1 MTTLTSPLTTSTRLI
16 GPGRFVLIVG
26 PSGAGKDTLI
36 AGARTACADA
46 ANVAFP
52 RRVVTR
58 EISDAEDHDSLDVAD
73 FDRAVKNGKF
83 ALWWEAHG
91 HKYGVPSSVDVAIRA
106 GSVVVTNVSRAIVS
120 AVRQRYAHVE
130 TVLVT
135 APPDVLTSRL
145 ARRLRQTDGS
155 LTERVKRNDL
165 FVDFRADHVIETTG
179 TPDIAL
185 RRLLEVIH
193 RRTNACTSRPAGPQ

>member
-1 MTTLTSPLTTSTRLI
+1 MPTNLI

-36 AGARTACADA
+36 AGARAACVDA

-58 EISDAEDHDSLDVAD
+58 AISEAEDHDSLDVTN
-73 FDRAVKNGKF
+73 FDRAVKDGKF

-91 HKYGVPSSVDVAIRA
+91 HKYGIPSSADVAIRA

-120 AVRQRYAHVE
+120 AVRRRYAHVE

-145 ARRLRQTDGS
+145 ARRLRETDGS

-179 TPDIAL
+179 TPDVAL
-185 RRLLEVIH
+185 RLLLGVIH
-193 RRTNACTSRPAGPQ
+193 RRDRRVH

>member
-1 MTTLTSPLTTSTRLI
+1 MTTLTSPPTTPTNLI

-46 ANVAFP
+46 ANVGFP

-58 EISDAEDHDSLDVAD
+58 AISDAEDHDSLDVAD
-73 FDRAVKNGKF
+73 FDRAVKDGKF

-91 HKYGVPSSVDVAIRA
+91 HKYGIPSSVDVAIRA

-120 AVRQRYAHVE
+120 AVRRRYAHVE

-135 APPDVLTSRL
+135 APPNVLTSRL
-145 ARRLRQTDGS
+145 TCRLRQTDGS
-155 LTERVKRNDL
+155 VIERVKRNDL
-165 FVDFRADHVIETTG
+165 YNNFRADHVIETTG
-179 TPDIAL
+179 APELAVQQ
-185 RRLLEVIH
+185 LLQVI
-193 RRTNACTSRPAGPQ
+193 RISGELS

>member
-1 MTTLTSPLTTSTRLI
+1 MTTLTSPPTIPTNLI

-36 AGARTACADA
+36 AGARAACVDT

-58 EISDAEDHDSLDVAD
+58 AISDAEDHDSLDVAD
-73 FDRAVKNGKF
+73 FDRAVKDGKF

-91 HKYGVPSSVDVAIRA
+91 NKYGIPNSADAAIRA

-120 AVRQRYAHVE
+120 AVRRRYAHVE

-135 APPDVLTSRL
+135 APPDVLASRL

-179 TPDIAL
+179 TPDVAL
-185 RRLLEVIH
+185 KVLLGVIH
-193 RRTNACTSRPAGPQ
+193 RRDRRVH

>member
-36 AGARTACADA
+36 AGARTACAEA
-46 ANVAFP
+46 ANVAFL

-58 EISDAEDHDSLDVAD
+58 AISDAEDHDSLDVAD
-73 FDRAVKNGKF
+73 FDRAVKDGKF
-83 ALWWEAHG
+83 AFWWEAHG
-91 HKYGVPSSVDVAIRA
+91 HKYGVLNSVDVAIRA
-106 GSVVVTNVSRAIVS
+106 GSVVVPMYRGQSFS

-185 RRLLEVIH
+185 RRLLEVIY
-193 RRTNACTSRPAGPQ
+193 RRDQRVH

>member
-1 MTTLTSPLTTSTRLI
+1 MTTLTSPPPTTPTNLI

-36 AGARTACADA
+36 AGARAVCADA

-58 EISDAEDHDSLDVAD
+58 ATSDAEDHDSLEVAD
-73 FDRAVKNGKF
+73 FDRAVKDGKF

-91 HKYGVPSSVDVAIRA
+91 HKYGIPSSVDGAIRT

-120 AVRQRYAHVE
+120 AVRRRYAHVE

-135 APPDVLTSRL
+135 APSDVLTSRL
-145 ARRLRQTDGS
+145 TRRLRQTDGS

-165 FVDFRADHVIETTG
+165 FVGFRADHVIETTG
-179 TPDIAL
+179 TPDVAL
-185 RRLLEVIH
+185 RLLLEVIH
-193 RRTNACTSRPAGPQ
+193 RRDQRVHVRIIR

>member
-1 MTTLTSPLTTSTRLI
+1 MTTLTSPLTTSTSLV

-26 PSGAGKDTLI
+26 PSGTGKDTLI

-58 EISDAEDHDSLDVAD
+58 AISNAEDHDSLDVAD

-91 HKYGVPSSVDVAIRA
+91 HKYGIPSSVDVAIRA

-155 LTERVKRNDL
+155 FTERVKRNDL
-165 FVDFRADHVIETTG
+165 FVDFHADHVIETTG

-193 RRTNACTSRPAGPQ
+193 RRDQRVH

>member
-1 MTTLTSPLTTSTRLI
+1 MTALTSPLTTSTSLV

-58 EISDAEDHDSLDVAD
+58 AISNAEDHDSLDVAD

-91 HKYGVPSSVDVAIRA
+91 HKYGIPSSVDVAIRA

-155 LTERVKRNDL
+155 FTERVKRNDL
-165 FVDFRADHVIETTG
+165 FVDFHADHVIETTG

-193 RRTNACTSRPAGPQ
+193 RRDQRVH

>member
-1 MTTLTSPLTTSTRLI
+1 MTTLTSPPTTPTNLI

-36 AGARTACADA
+36 AGARAACADA

-58 EISDAEDHDSLDVAD
+58 AISDAEDHDSLDVAD
-73 FDRAVKNGKF
+73 FNRAVKDGKF

-91 HKYGVPSSVDVAIRA
+91 HKYGIPSSVDVAIRA
-106 GSVVVTNVSRAIVS
+106 GGVVVTNVSRAIVS
-120 AVRQRYAHVE
+120 AVRRRYAHVE

-135 APPDVLTSRL
+135 APLDVLTSRL
-145 ARRLRQTDGS
+145 TRRLRETDGS
-155 LTERVKRNDL
+155 VIERVKRNDL
-165 FVDFRADHVIETTG
+165 YNNFRADHVIETTG
-179 TPDIAL
+179 TPELAVQQ
-185 RRLLEVIH
+185 LLQII
-193 RRTNACTSRPAGPQ
+193 RI

>member
-36 AGARTACADA
+36 AGARTACAEA

-58 EISDAEDHDSLDVAD
+58 AISDAEDHDSLDVAD
-73 FDRAVKNGKF
+73 FGRAVKNGKF

-91 HKYGVPSSVDVAIRA
+91 HKYGVLNSVDVAIRA

-155 LTERVKRNDL
+155 LTQRVKRNDL

-193 RRTNACTSRPAGPQ
+193 RRDQRVH

>member
-36 AGARTACADA
+36 AGARTACAEA

-58 EISDAEDHDSLDVAD
+58 AISDAEDHDSLDVAD
-73 FDRAVKNGKF
+73 FDRAVKDGKF
-83 ALWWEAHG
+83 AFWWEAHG
-91 HKYGVPSSVDVAIRA
+91 HKYGVLNSVDVAIRA

-193 RRTNACTSRPAGPQ
+193 RRDQRVH

>member
-1 MTTLTSPLTTSTRLI
+1 MTTLTSPPTTPTNLI

-36 AGARTACADA
+36 AGARAACADA

-58 EISDAEDHDSLDVAD
+58 AISDAEDHDSLDVAD
-73 FDRAVKNGKF
+73 FNRAVKDGKF

-91 HKYGVPSSVDVAIRA
+91 HKYGIPCSVDVAIRA
-106 GSVVVTNVSRAIVS
+106 GGVVVTNVSRAIVS
-120 AVRQRYAHVE
+120 AVRRRYAHVE

-135 APPDVLTSRL
+135 APLEVLTSRL
-145 ARRLRQTDGS
+145 TRRLRGTDGS
-155 LTERVKRNDL
+155 VIERVKRNDL
-165 FVDFRADHVIETTG
+165 YNNFRADHVIETTG
-179 TPDIAL
+179 AL
-185 RRLLEVIH
+185 ELAVQQLLQVI
-193 RRTNACTSRPAGPQ
+193 RI

>member
-1 MTTLTSPLTTSTRLI
+1 MTALTSPSITPTNLI

-36 AGARTACADA
+36 AGARAACAGTT
-46 ANVAFP
+46 NVAFP

-58 EISDAEDHDSLDVAD
+58 AISDTENHDSLDVAD
-73 FDRAVKNGKF
+73 FDRAVKDGKF

-91 HKYGVPSSVDVAIRA
+91 HKYGIPSSVDVAIRA
-106 GSVVVTNVSRAIVS
+106 GTVVVTNVSRAIVS
-120 AVRQRYAHVE
+120 AVRRRYVHVE

-145 ARRLRQTDGS
+145 MRRLRKTDGS
-155 LTERVKRNDL
+155 VIERVKRNNL
-165 FVDFRADHVIETTG
+165 YNNFRADHVIETTG
-179 TPDIAL
+179 APELAVQQLL
-185 RRLLEVIH
+185 RVI
-193 RRTNACTSRPAGPQ
+193 RS

>member
-1 MTTLTSPLTTSTRLI
+1 MTILASPGTTAPDLV

-36 AGARTACADA
+36 AGVRAACDGAT
-46 ANVAFP
+46 NVAFP

-58 EISDAEDHDSLDVAD
+58 ANSDAEDHDTLETVA
-73 FDRAVKNGKF
+73 FDRAIKDGKF

-91 HKYGVPSSVDVAIRA
+91 HKYGIPSSADADIRA
-106 GSVVVTNVSRAIVS
+106 GRVVITNVSRAIVS
-120 AVRQRYAHVE
+120 AVRRRYAHVE

-135 APPDVLTSRL
+135 APQDVLTSRL
-145 ARRLRQTDGS
+145 ARRLRRSDGS
-155 LTERVKRNDL
+155 VTDRVKRNKL

-179 TPDIAL
+179 TPDVAVRL
-185 RRLLEVIH
+185 LLEVIH
-193 RRTNACTSRPAGPQ
+193 RRGHRAH

>member
-1 MTTLTSPLTTSTRLI
+1 M
-16 GPGRFVLIVG
+16 
-26 PSGAGKDTLI
+26 
-36 AGARTACADA
+36 
-46 ANVAFP
+46 
-52 RRVVTR
+52 
-58 EISDAEDHDSLDVAD
+58 
-73 FDRAVKNGKF
+73 
-83 ALWWEAHG
+83 WWEAHG
-91 HKYGVPSSVDVAIRA
+91 HKYGIPSSVDVAIRA

-120 AVRQRYAHVE
+120 AVRRRYAHVE

-145 ARRLRQTDGS
+145 TRRLRQTDGS

-165 FVDFRADHVIETTG
+165 FADFRADHVIETTG

-193 RRTNACTSRPAGPQ
+193 RRDQRVH

>member
-1 MTTLTSPLTTSTRLI
+1 MTTLISPPTTPTKLI

-36 AGARTACADA
+36 AGARAACADT

-58 EISDAEDHDSLDVAD
+58 AISEAEFHDSLDIAD
-73 FDRAVKNGKF
+73 FDRAVKDGKF

-91 HKYGVPSSVDVAIRA
+91 HRYGIPSSVDVAIRA

-120 AVRQRYAHVE
+120 AVRRRYAHVE
-130 TVLVT
+130 TVLAAALNPFRITVS
-135 APPDVLTSRL
+135 ACAKLRISDAKRAVALYSVA
-145 ARRLRQTDGS
+145 ARPRIS
-155 LTERVKRNDL
+155 
-165 FVDFRADHVIETTG
+165 
-179 TPDIAL
+179 
-185 RRLLEVIH
+185 
-193 RRTNACTSRPAGPQ
+193 

>member
-1 MTTLTSPLTTSTRLI
+1 MTTLTSPPTTPTNLI

-36 AGARTACADA
+36 AGARAACADA

-58 EISDAEDHDSLDVAD
+58 AISDAEDHDSLDDAD
-73 FDRAVKNGKF
+73 FDRAVKDGKF

-91 HKYGVPSSVDVAIRA
+91 HKYGIPGSADVAIRA
-106 GSVVVTNVSRAIVS
+106 GRVVVTNVSRAIVP
-120 AVRQRYAHVE
+120 AARRRYAHVE

-145 ARRLRQTDGS
+145 TRRLRETDGS
-155 LTERVKRNDL
+155 VIERVKRNNL
-165 FVDFRADHVIETTG
+165 YSNFRADHVIKTTG
-179 TPDIAL
+179 APELAVQQ
-185 RRLLEVIH
+185 LLQVVRI
-193 RRTNACTSRPAGPQ
+193 

>member
-1 MTTLTSPLTTSTRLI
+1 MTTLTSPPTTPANLI

-36 AGARTACADA
+36 ASARAACVDA

-58 EISDAEDHDSLDVAD
+58 AISEAEDHDNLDVAD
-73 FDRAVKNGKF
+73 FDRAVKDGKF

-91 HKYGVPSSVDVAIRA
+91 HKYGIPSSVDVAIRA

-120 AVRQRYAHVE
+120 AVRRRYAQVD

-135 APPDVLTSRL
+135 APPDVLASRL
-145 ARRLRQTDGS
+145 MRRLRETDGS
-155 LTERVKRNDL
+155 VIERIKRNNL
-165 FVDFRADHVIETTG
+165 YNNFRADHVIETTG
-179 TPDIAL
+179 APELAVQQLL
-185 RRLLEVIH
+185 RVI
-193 RRTNACTSRPAGPQ
+193 RG